1 MAIRPQR
8 LRLFV
13 GCLVGL
19 CGLVLWP
26 GCGGEP
32 PPPPTGSA
40 EFEAAKKEYQEVR
53 RKERGLESFEFDR
66 AVLQVFD
73 QQVGGDGAVRQARC
87 RSAGR

>member
-1 MAIRPQR
+1 MRGIDSMAIRPQR

-53 RKERGLESFEFDR
+53 RKERGLESFEPP
-66 AVLQVFD
+66 AKT
-73 QQVGGDGAVRQARC
+73 GPAKK
-87 RSAGR
+87 